1 MTDKRH
7 GIVEKS
13 WGHELIWANTDTYC
27 AKILVFGIA
36 GSKTSM
42 HLHTTIDKSFFVN
55 SGSFLVRWIDTAQG
69 TIVEKSLS
77 EGETWFNPK
86 LQPHQIQAHSDGAS
100 LTEVSNG
107 DNIDD
112 CLRIAQGVQSSK

>member
-13 WGHELIWANTDTYC
+13 WGNELIWANTDTHC
-27 AKILVFGIA
+27 AKILVFGVA

-42 HLHTTIDKSFFVN
+42 HFHTEIDKSFFVN
-55 SGSFLVRWIDTAQG
+55 SGSFFVTWIDTAKG
-69 TIVEKSLS
+69 TITGKSLS
-77 EGETWFNPK
+77 EGETWFNPR
-86 LQPHQIQAHSDGAS
+86 LQPHQIKAESDGAS

-107 DNIDD
+107 DNIND
-112 CLRIAQGVQSSK
+112 CFRIAPGD

>member
-13 WGHELIWANTDTYC
+13 WGNELIWANTDTYC
-27 AKILVFGIA
+27 AKILVFGVA

-42 HLHTTIDKSFFVN
+42 HFHTEIDKSLFVN
-55 SGSFLVRWIDTAQG
+55 SGSFLVKWIDTSKGILLEQ
-69 TIVEKSLS
+69 KFS
-77 EGETWFNPK
+77 EGETWFNPR
-86 LQPHQIQAHSDGAS
+86 LQPHQIEAVTDAAS

-112 CLRIAQGVQSSK
+112 CFRIMQGDNND